1 MRRLLRG
8 VVLLFTGLS
17 TFVLGPAMACAEP
30 APVVDAHAHHHGGAT
45 GSEAGTP
52 GAPTPAA
59 PTHDA
64 ACDLAIGCLVAVTP
78 LITALNAAP
87 AAVLH
92 TRYAEPNAEWAGPAR
107 APEPPPPRS

>member
-17 TFVLGPAMACAEP
+17 TFVLGPAMACAESAP
-30 APVVDAHAHHHGGAT
+30 AAVVDAHAHHHGA
-45 GSEAGTP
+45 
-52 GAPTPAA
+52 APESTAPDPAA

-78 LITALNAAP
+78 LITALDAAP
-87 AAVLH
+87 SAALF
-92 TRYAEPNAEWAGPAR
+92 TTYAEPNAEWAGPSR
-107 APEPPPPRS
+107 APEPPPPRG

>member
-1 MRRLLRG
+1 MRRIVRG
-8 VVLLFTGLS
+8 LVLLFTGLS

-30 APVVDAHAHHHGGAT
+30 APVVDAHAHHHGAPSEPAT
-45 GSEAGTP
+45 PE
-52 GAPTPAA
+52 PAA

-78 LITALNAAP
+78 LITALD
-87 AAVLH
+87 AVPVAGVPS
-92 TRYAEPNAEWAGPAR
+92 TYAEPNAEWAGPSR

>member
-1 MRRLLRG
+1 MRRIVRG
-8 VVLLFTGLS
+8 LVLLFTGLS

-30 APVVDAHAHHHGGAT
+30 APAVDAHAHHHGAPA
-45 GSEAGTP
+45 EPDTP
-52 GAPTPAA
+52 EPAA

-78 LITALNAAP
+78 LITALDATP
-87 AAVLH
+87 VAVVPS
-92 TRYAEPNAEWAGPAR
+92 TYTEPNAEWAGPSR